1 MQVSQVNGSSGKQD
15 AYARQ
20 EVIRT
25 ALAEAEREYQN
36 TRTYDYI
43 ALVIRDGLIVN
54 AIRAGLSQKEIG
66 GLVSDMNQPHV
77 ARVKRRAV
85 ARRDVV
91 PGGMVAADDAQE
103 QSGLGPAAFMD
114 AVREGRIEA
123 KPTGTSGVWAFLPED
138 IRALA
143 TQ

>member
-1 MQVSQVNGSSGKQD
+1 MLTTEEVH
-15 AYARQ
+15 ARQ
-20 EVIRT
+20 EAIRT
-25 ALAEAEREYQN
+25 ALAEAEHEYQSA
-36 TRTYDYI
+36 RTQDYI

-77 ARVKRRAV
+77 ARANRRAV

-91 PGGMVAADDAQE
+91 PGGMVPADDAQQ

-114 AVREGRIEA
+114 AVRSGRIEA
-123 KPTGTSGVWAFLPED
+123 KPTGTPGVCAFLPED
-138 IRALA
+138 VRALSDR
-143 TQ
+143 